1 MIRVQLN
8 WHNVKELPKEAGA
21 YVCVSPNGGVYVG
34 STNCLRQRFMDHSCK
49 LSFGFQFARDGYLEF
64 IPCEDYREREI
75 ELIKQWSKVEG
86 VYLINKHHN
95 QKRKKQTH

>member
-8 WHNVKELPKEAGA
+8 WHNVNELPKEAGV

-34 STNCLRQRFMDHSCK
+34 STKCLKHRFKTHSAQ

-64 IPCEDYREREI
+64 TPCEDYKEREV
-75 ELIKQWSKVEG
+75 ELIEEWSKVEG

-95 QKRKKQTH
+95 PKRKK